1 MPTTDAQ
8 KADLRIGWLKTMLTI
23 RLFEEKVEEL
33 YAQGV
38 LGGGSHSSAGE
49 EAIAVGACSALT
61 QQDFIVTNYR
71 GNGHCIAK
79 GLELRRI
86 MAELFG
92 KATGC
97 CGSKGGAMHICDAA
111 KGILPTSAI
120 VGGGIPIATGSALSA
135 KLFKTGR
142 VTVCFFGDG
151 ASNQG
156 AFHESLNLASIWKLP
171 VLYICE
177 NNQYA
182 MSMPVKNAMN
192 IQDIADRACAYG
204 IDGKV
209 VDGNDVEAVYQAV
222 SSSVDRA
229 RSGAGPALIECKTYR
244 LRGHFIGDP
253 LKYRSKDEADEHS
266 KRDPVLRFRTRLADE
281 GLLADTDY
289 ARLEEQVNADIQD
302 ALEFAQS
309 SPAPMET
316 ELMTQIYA

>member
-1 MPTTDAQ
+1 MPITDARESES
-8 KADLRIGWLKTMLTI
+8 RIGWLKTMLTI

-38 LGGGSHSSAGE
+38 LTGGSHSSAGE
-49 EAIAVGACSALT
+49 EAIAVGACSALER
-61 QQDFIVTNYR
+61 QDYIVTNYR

-79 GLELRRI
+79 GLELRPI

-92 KATGC
+92 KAAGC
-97 CGSKGGAMHICDAA
+97 CKSKGGAMHICDAE

-120 VGGGIPIATGSALSA
+120 VGGGIPIATGSGLSA
-135 KLFKTGR
+135 KMFKTGR
-142 VTVCFFGDG
+142 VTACFFGDG

-177 NNQYA
+177 NNRYA
-182 MSMPVKNAMN
+182 MSMSVKNAIN
-192 IQDIADRACAYG
+192 ITDIADRASAYG
-204 IDGKV
+204 IVGKV
-209 VDGNDVEAVYQAV
+209 VDGNDVEAVHQAV
-222 SSSVDRA
+222 SLAAGRA
-229 RSGAGPALIECKTYR
+229 RSGAGPSLIECKTYR

-253 LKYRSKDEADEHS
+253 LKYRSKEEADEQS
-266 KRDPVLRFRTRLADE
+266 KRDPILRFRTKLAEE
-281 GLLADTDY
+281 GLLADAAY
-289 ARLEEQVNADIQD
+289 AGLEEQVNAAIED